1 MSVMAR
7 VEGPWDD
14 WDRVRDR
21 VYRFARVTPLW
32 ACEGLGLKL
41 ENLQVTGSFKVRG
54 VSNFLGK
61 YGAAARAGVVTGSSG
76 NHGQALAYVAHRM
89 GLPAVVV
96 VPEDVSPVKA
106 ERIARCGA
114 ELVYWGRTSE
124 ERIAKA
130 RAIARDRGL
139 LEVPPFDHPDILQG
153 QGTIGLELLEQVPD
167 VGTVY
172 VPVSG
177 GGLISGIALALKAFR
192 PSVRVVGV
200 EPAGLRRF
208 DASVRS
214 GRPTEVPWAATVA
227 DGLRVTRPGHWTWTV
242 ASRLVDDWVAVTDA
256 EILDAVRWLATE
268 AHVVAEPSGA
278 AAVAAARRDGG
289 RPPVVAVVSG
299 GNIAWEVLRQAL
311 APEGDGGPSR
321 GFIT

>member
-1 MSVMAR
+1 MGR
-7 VEGPWDD
+7 IEEPWDD

-32 ACEGLGLKL
+32 ECEGLGLKL

-61 YGAAARAGVVTGSSG
+61 HEAAGRAGVVTGSSG

-89 GLPAVVV
+89 GFPAVVV

-106 ERIARCGA
+106 ERIVRYGA

-124 ERIAKA
+124 ERIEEA
-130 RAIARDRGL
+130 RAVARDRGL

-177 GGLISGIALALKAFR
+177 GGLISGVALALKTFR
-192 PSVRVVGV
+192 PAVRVVGV

-208 DASVRS
+208 YASVQA
-214 GRPTEVPWAATVA
+214 GRPTEVPWTATVA
-227 DGLRVTRPGHWTWTV
+227 DGLRVTRPGQWTWAV
-242 ASRLVDDWVAVTDA
+242 ASRLVDDWVAVTDE
-256 EILDAVRWLATE
+256 EILGALRWLWTE
-268 AHVVAEPSGA
+268 VRVVAEPSGA

-289 RPPVVAVVSG
+289 PPPVVAVVSG
-299 GNIAWEVLRQAL
+299 GNVSTEVLRQAL
-311 APEGDGGPSR
+311 ATE
-321 GFIT
+321 